1 MTNSATQQN
10 KTEFNNIR
18 RIMSDYSI
26 MLMAPIFVGIFTHG
40 VKVLVAVLSGILT
53 CAVCGKIAEK
63 FLKVKFPLRDF
74 SPFFLGACTALM
86 MPANAPL
93 WLIMCASAFAMIVCV
108 VPFGSANDAPFV
120 PPAAA
125 FCFAVLCW
133 GETVFDY
140 SETGNSITS
149 LLSQGNSIGQ
159 NVASVLEVLVGNLP
173 TAMGTGSALALFGA
187 LIYLIIRRPKDS
199 IASLTFILSVIIMA
213 LLFPRVGTGR
223 FISLIMEL
231 CGGMLLFSA
240 VFFMSFP
247 SVLPKRTLPR
257 ALWGFVSGIICMLIR
272 YVGAFEETAVFG
284 ILIACAIADFFDK
297 LPLSKKEKALLVKE
311 EEIIEAPVP
320 TFVPDEVLNEIPDIS
335 VEEIIEQT
343 EETEEKEEP
352 EVSVTESESL
362 EDVISEENDV
372 TIEDSPFITGG
383 DDNE

>member
-10 KTEFNNIR
+10 KTEFTVLR
-18 RIMSDYSI
+18 HIMTDYSI
-26 MLMAPIFVGIFTHG
+26 MLSAPILVGIFTHG
-40 VKVLVAVLSGILT
+40 VRVLFAVLLGVLT
-53 CAVCGKIAEK
+53 CAVCGKVAEK
-63 FLKVKFPLRDF
+63 ILKVKFPLRDF
-74 SPFFLGACTALM
+74 SPSFLGACTALM
-86 MPANAPL
+86 MPANAPG
-93 WLIMCASAFAMIVCV
+93 WMIVCASAFAMVVCV

-133 GETVFDY
+133 GDLVFDY

-159 NVASVLEVLVGNLP
+159 NVAAVLEVLVGNVP
-173 TAMGTGSALALFGA
+173 TAMGTGSALALLGA

-199 IASLTFILSVIIMA
+199 ISSLTFIFAVIVMA
-213 LLFPRVGTGR
+213 LIFPRVGTGR
-223 FISLIMEL
+223 FISLVMEL
-231 CGGMLLFSA
+231 CGGMMLFSA
-240 VFFMSFP
+240 VFFLSFP

-257 ALWGFVSGIICMLIR
+257 ALWGFVSGIICMIIR
-272 YVGAFEETAVFG
+272 YVGAFEESAVFG

-297 LPLSKKEKALLVKE
+297 LPLTKKEKSLLVKE
-311 EEIIEAPVP
+311 EKIVEAPVP

-335 VEEIIEQT
+335 EEEIIEQT
-343 EETEEKEEP
+343 EEIADESEATAN
-352 EVSVTESESL
+352 TESESL

-372 TIEDSPFITGG
+372 TVENSPFIAGG

>member
-10 KTEFNNIR
+10 KTEFIVLR

-26 MLMAPIFVGIFTHG
+26 MLSAPILVGIFTHG
-40 VKVLVAVLSGILT
+40 VRVVFAVLLGVLT
-53 CAVCGKIAEK
+53 CVVCGKIAEK
-63 FLKVKFPLRDF
+63 ILKVKFPLRDF

-86 MPANAPL
+86 MPVSAP
-93 WLIMCASAFAMIVCV
+93 WWMIVFASAFAMVVCI

-159 NVASVLEVLVGNLP
+159 NIASVLEVLVGNVP
-173 TAMGTGSALALFGA
+173 TAMGTGSALALLGA

-199 IASLTFILSVIIMA
+199 ISSLTFIFAVIIMA

-223 FISLIMEL
+223 FISLVMEL
-231 CGGMLLFSA
+231 CGGMMLFSA

-247 SVLPKRTLPR
+247 SILPKRTLPR
-257 ALWGFVSGIICMLIR
+257 ALWGFVSGIICMIIR

-297 LPLSKKEKALLVKE
+297 LPLTKKEKSLLVKE
-311 EEIIEAPVP
+311 EEIVETPVP

-335 VEEIIEQT
+335 VEEIA
-343 EETEEKEEP
+343 EENEAP
-352 EVSVTESESL
+352 ANVESESL

-372 TIEDSPFITGG
+372 TVEDSPFITGG

>member
-10 KTEFNNIR
+10 KTEFTALR
-18 RIMSDYSI
+18 RIMTDYSI
-26 MLMAPIFVGIFTHG
+26 MLSAPILVGIFTHG
-40 VKVLVAVLSGILT
+40 VRVLFAVLLGVLT

-63 FLKVKFPLRDF
+63 ILKVKFPLRDF

-86 MPANAPL
+86 MPANAP
-93 WLIMCASAFAMIVCV
+93 WWMIVCASAFAMVVCV

-140 SETGNSITS
+140 SETGNSIAS

-159 NVASVLEVLVGNLP
+159 NVASVLEVLVGNVP

-199 IASLTFILSVIIMA
+199 ISSLTFIFAVIVMA
-213 LLFPRVGTGR
+213 LIFPRVGTGR

-247 SVLPKRTLPR
+247 SILPKRTLPR

-272 YVGAFEETAVFG
+272 YAGAFEETAVFG

-297 LPLSKKEKALLVKE
+297 LPLTKKEKSLLVKE
-311 EEIIEAPVP
+311 EEVVEVPAP

-335 VEEIIEQT
+335 EEEIIEQT
-343 EETEEKEEP
+343 EEVTEE
-352 EVSVTESESL
+352 TEAPITENESL

-372 TIEDSPFITGG
+372 TIEDSPFIPGG

>member
-10 KTEFNNIR
+10 KTEFTALR
-18 RIMSDYSI
+18 RIMTDYSI
-26 MLMAPIFVGIFTHG
+26 MLSAPILVGIFNYGIKVVFSVFLG
-40 VKVLVAVLSGILT
+40 VFT

-63 FLKVKFPLRDF
+63 ILKVKFPLRDF

-86 MPANAPL
+86 MPATAPW
-93 WLIMCASAFAMIVCV
+93 WLIVCASAFAMVVCV

-125 FCFAVLCW
+125 FCFAAICW
-133 GETVFDY
+133 SDIVFDY
-140 SETGNSITS
+140 SETGNSVTL

-159 NVASVLEVLVGNLP
+159 NVAAVLEVLVGNVP
-173 TAMGTGSALALFGA
+173 SAIGTGSALALFGA
-187 LIYLIIRRPKDS
+187 LIFLIIRRPKDS
-199 IASLTFILSVIIMA
+199 ISSLTFILAVAVMA

-231 CGGMLLFSA
+231 CGGMMLFSA

-247 SVLPKRTLPR
+247 SILPKRLLPR
-257 ALWGFVSGIICMLIR
+257 AVWGFVSGIICMLIR

-297 LPLSKKEKALLVKE
+297 LPLTKKEKLLLVKE
-311 EEIIEAPVP
+311 EEIVEVPAP
-320 TFVPDEVLNEIPDIS
+320 TFVPDEVLSEIPDIS
-335 VEEIIEQT
+335 EEEIIEQT
-343 EETEEKEEP
+343 EEVAEEV
-352 EVSVTESESL
+352 EVPIIQESESL

-372 TIEDSPFITGG
+372 TVEDSPFITGG

>member
-10 KTEFNNIR
+10 KTEFTVLR
-18 RIMSDYSI
+18 RIMTDYSI
-26 MLMAPIFVGIFTHG
+26 MLSAPILVGIFTHG
-40 VKVLVAVLSGILT
+40 VRVLLAVLLGVLT

-63 FLKVKFPLRDF
+63 ILKVKFPLRDF

-86 MPANAPL
+86 MPANAP
-93 WLIMCASAFAMIVCV
+93 WWMIVCASAFAMVVCV

-159 NVASVLEVLVGNLP
+159 NIASVLEVLVGNVP
-173 TAMGTGSALALFGA
+173 TAMGAGSALALFGA
-187 LIYLIIRRPKDS
+187 LIFLIIRRPKDS
-199 IASLTFILSVIIMA
+199 ISSLTFIFAVIVMA
-213 LLFPRVGTGR
+213 LIFPRVGTGR
-223 FISLIMEL
+223 FISLVMEL
-231 CGGMLLFSA
+231 CGGMMLFSA
-240 VFFMSFP
+240 VFFLSFP

-257 ALWGFVSGIICMLIR
+257 ALWGFVSGIICMIIR

-297 LPLSKKEKALLVKE
+297 LPLTKKEKSLLVKE
-311 EEIIEAPVP
+311 EKIVEAPVP

-335 VEEIIEQT
+335 EEEIIEQT
-343 EETEEKEEP
+343 EEIADESEATAN
-352 EVSVTESESL
+352 TESESL

-372 TIEDSPFITGG
+372 TVENSPFIAGG

>member
-1 MTNSATQQN
+1 MTNSAAQQN
-10 KTEFNNIR
+10 KTEFSALR
-18 RIMSDYSI
+18 RIMTDYSI
-26 MLMAPIFVGIFTHG
+26 MLCAPILVGAFTHG
-40 VKVLVAVLSGILT
+40 ADVFLAVLSGVLT
-53 CAVCGKIAEK
+53 CVICGKLFEK
-63 FLKVKFPLRDF
+63 ILKVKFPLRDF

-86 MPANAPL
+86 MPANAPI
-93 WLIMCASAFAMIVCV
+93 WMIVCASAFAMVVCV

-133 GETVFDY
+133 GDKVFDY
-140 SETGNSITS
+140 SATGNSITS

-159 NVASVLEVLVGNLP
+159 NIASVLEVLVGNVP
-173 TAMGTGSALALFGA
+173 TAMGTGSAIALLGA
-187 LIYLIIRRPKDS
+187 LIYLVIRRPKDS
-199 IASLTFILSVIIMA
+199 ISSLTFILAVIVMA

-223 FISLIMEL
+223 FISLVMEL
-231 CGGMLLFSA
+231 CGGMMLFSA
-240 VFFMSFP
+240 VFFMSYP

-297 LPLSKKEKALLVKE
+297 LPLTKKEKELLVKE
-311 EEIIEAPVP
+311 EEIVEVSVP

-335 VEEIIEQT
+335 EEEIIEQT
-343 EETEEKEEP
+343 EEITEENEAP
-352 EVSVTESESL
+352 VVESESL

-372 TIEDSPFITGG
+372 TVEDSPFIPGG

>member
-10 KTEFNNIR
+10 KTEFTALR
-18 RIMSDYSI
+18 RIMTDYSI
-26 MLMAPIFVGIFTHG
+26 MLSAPILVGVFTHG
-40 VKVLVAVLSGILT
+40 ISVIFAVLLGVLT

-63 FLKVKFPLRDF
+63 ILKVKFPLRDF

-86 MPANAPL
+86 MPANAP
-93 WLIMCASAFAMIVCV
+93 WWMIVCASAFAMVVCV

-125 FCFAVLCW
+125 FCFSVLCW
-133 GETVFDY
+133 GETMFDY

-159 NVASVLEVLVGNLP
+159 NIASVLEVLVGNVP
-173 TAMGTGSALALFGA
+173 TAMGTGSALALLGA

-199 IASLTFILSVIIMA
+199 ISSLTFIFAVIVMS

-223 FISLIMEL
+223 FISLVMEL
-231 CGGMLLFSA
+231 CGGMMLFSA

-284 ILIACAIADFFDK
+284 ILIACAISDFFDK
-297 LPLSKKEKALLVKE
+297 LPLTKKEKSLLVKE
-311 EEIIEAPVP
+311 EEFVEAPVP

-335 VEEIIEQT
+335 EEEIIEQSEEVT
-343 EETEEKEEP
+343 EENETLAN
-352 EVSVTESESL
+352 TESESL

-372 TIEDSPFITGG
+372 TVEDSPFITGG

>member
-10 KTEFNNIR
+10 KTEFSALR

-26 MLMAPIFVGIFTHG
+26 MLSAPILVGVFTHG
-40 VKVLVAVLSGILT
+40 SRVLFAVILGVFT

-63 FLKVKFPLRDF
+63 ILKVKFPLRDF

-86 MPANAPL
+86 MPVNAPW
-93 WLIMCASAFAMIVCV
+93 WLIVSVSAFAMVVCV

-140 SETGNSITS
+140 SETGNSVTS

-159 NVASVLEVLVGNLP
+159 NIASVLEVLVGNVP

-187 LIYLIIRRPKDS
+187 LIYLIIRRPKES
-199 IASLTFILSVIIMA
+199 ISSLTFIFAVIVMS

-223 FISLIMEL
+223 FISLVMEL

-247 SVLPKRTLPR
+247 SILPKRLLPR
-257 ALWGFVSGIICMLIR
+257 AIWGFVSGIICMLIR
-272 YVGAFEETAVFG
+272 YVGVFEETAVFG

-297 LPLSKKEKALLVKE
+297 LPLTKKEKSLLVKE
-311 EEIIEAPVP
+311 EEIVEAPVP

-335 VEEIIEQT
+335 EEEIIEQT
-343 EETEEKEEP
+343 EEAAEETE
-352 EVSVTESESL
+352 SAATAESESL

-372 TIEDSPFITGG
+372 IVEDSPFIIGG

>member
-10 KTEFNNIR
+10 KTEFTALR
-18 RIMSDYSI
+18 RIMTDYSI
-26 MLMAPIFVGIFTHG
+26 MLSAPILVGVFTHG
-40 VKVLVAVLSGILT
+40 ISVIFAVLLGVLT

-63 FLKVKFPLRDF
+63 ILKVKFPLRDF

-86 MPANAPL
+86 MPANAP
-93 WLIMCASAFAMIVCV
+93 WWMIVCASAFAMVVCV

-125 FCFAVLCW
+125 FCFSVLCW
-133 GETVFDY
+133 GETMFDY

-159 NVASVLEVLVGNLP
+159 NIASVLEVLVGNVP
-173 TAMGTGSALALFGA
+173 TAMGTGSALALLGA

-199 IASLTFILSVIIMA
+199 ISSLTFIFAVIVMA
-213 LLFPRVGTGR
+213 LISPRVGTGR
-223 FISLIMEL
+223 FISLVMEL
-231 CGGMLLFSA
+231 CGGMMLFSA

-247 SVLPKRTLPR
+247 SVLPKRTIPR
-257 ALWGFVSGIICMLIR
+257 ALWGFVSGVICMIIR

-284 ILIACAIADFFDK
+284 ILIACAISDFFDK
-297 LPLSKKEKALLVKE
+297 LPLTKKEKTLLVKE
-311 EEIIEAPVP
+311 EEFVEVPVP

-335 VEEIIEQT
+335 EEEIIEQSEEVT
-343 EETEEKEEP
+343 EENETLAN
-352 EVSVTESESL
+352 TESESL

-372 TIEDSPFITGG
+372 TVEDSPFITGG